1 MFVVFIF
8 IFLADV
14 FFIGVQSTAVS
25 LLGQVSSIIGGDES
39 RIRCPKV
46 VAIRNGAA
54 KILNS
59 AVIFRSGH
67 VQFMQQGGDLVMRVL
82 HGCEIRP
89 TPGTFHILGSMFFPQ
104 YGLFFHS
111 HDSGLCAIGHLPSR
125 QIKGAPACVLG
136 MQLAP
141 RITALHIHLKPKALQ
156 LALIEREHF
165 LARVG
170 RGGLRDRSYSL
181 RRRRFQRG
189 LLVISEPWGIEEEA
203 ASAL

>member
-1 MFVVFIF
+1 VFVVFIF

-25 LLGQVSSIIGGDES
+25 LLGQVSSFIGGDES

-46 VAIRNGAA
+46 VAIRNGTA
-54 KILNS
+54 KILNRV
-59 AVIFRSGH
+59 VIFRSGH
-67 VQFMQQGGDLVMRVL
+67 VQFMQQGGDLVMGVL

-89 TPGTFHILGSMFFPQ
+89 SPGTFHILGSMFFPRYGLFFHSLFL

-111 HDSGLCAIGHLPSR
+111 HDSGFCTIGHLCGR

-141 RITALHIHLKPKALQ
+141 RITALHIHLKPKAL
-156 LALIEREHF
+156 
-165 LARVG
+165 
-170 RGGLRDRSYSL
+170 
-181 RRRRFQRG
+181 
-189 LLVISEPWGIEEEA
+189 
-203 ASAL
+203 

>member
-1 MFVVFIF
+1 MFVVF

-25 LLGQVSSIIGGDES
+25 LLGQVGSFIRGDES

-59 AVIFRSGH
+59 VVIFRSGH
-67 VQFMQQGGDLVMRVL
+67 VQFMQQGGDLVMGVL

-89 TPGTFHILGSMFFPQ
+89 TPGTFHILGNMFFPQ

-111 HDSGLCAIGHLPSR
+111 LFLYSEDSGLCTIGHLPGR

-141 RITALHIHLKPKALQ
+141 RIAAIHIHLKPKAL
-156 LALIEREHF
+156 
-165 LARVG
+165 
-170 RGGLRDRSYSL
+170 
-181 RRRRFQRG
+181 
-189 LLVISEPWGIEEEA
+189 
-203 ASAL
+203 